1 MVASYEVRLF
11 GMWASPAVRRVE
23 WALQLKGIE
32 YEYIE
37 EDLSNKSSSLLEYN
51 PINKQ
56 VPVLVHEGKPI
67 VESLVILEYIDE
79 TWKDKPILPVDP
91 HERAKARFWATF
103 VDVKCREE
111 VRKAFHMEGE
121 EKENS
126 IENLQVQLK
135 ALDEELE
142 GRKFFSGDHIG
153 YTDLAVGWMA
163 FWLGVAEEAAGF
175 KANHEAKFPHFARW
189 IKDFLQEPV
198 IKGNLPSREK
208 TLEFFC
214 AFRQLGGCGK
224 MNQK

>member
-1 MVASYEVRLF
+1 MVASEAVRLF

-23 WALQLKGIE
+23 WALKLKGIE

-37 EDLSNKSSSLLEYN
+37 EDLSNKSSSLLEFN

-56 VPVLVHEGKPI
+56 VPVLLHNGNPI

-79 TWKDKPILPVDP
+79 TWKDNPILPVEP
-91 HERAKARFWATF
+91 LERAKARFWATF

-111 VRKAFHMEGE
+111 SRKAFFMEGE
-121 EKENS
+121 EKEKA

-142 GRKFFSGDHIG
+142 GKKFFSGDHIG

-163 FWLGVAEEAAGF
+163 FWLGVAEETAGF
-175 KANHEAKFPHFARW
+175 KANYDVKFPNFSRWMKHFLA
-189 IKDFLQEPV
+189 EPV
-198 IKGNLPSREK
+198 IKDNLPPREK
-208 TLEFFC
+208 TVEFFR
-214 AFRQLGGCGK
+214 AFKQLGSCTK
-224 MNQK
+224 VNQK